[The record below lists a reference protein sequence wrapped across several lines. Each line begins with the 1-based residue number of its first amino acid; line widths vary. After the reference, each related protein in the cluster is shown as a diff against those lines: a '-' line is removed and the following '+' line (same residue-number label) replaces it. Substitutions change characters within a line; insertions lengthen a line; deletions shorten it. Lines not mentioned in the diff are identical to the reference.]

1 MQFLYQLIGDAG
13 CIGRRFFLQV
23 LAHAQELPF
32 AGGVLVA
39 CDLAVKGR
47 PPWFFLAVLQLAHH
61 QAFGIGLAGAFLAM
75 GGDFEGD
82 GAGHPGADAA
92 GEFGMPAV
100 TRRGFAALGVAV
112 AARHGLG
119 WGRGGV
125 WAFALG
131 DGAGLGVVECAAV
144 GKGFGHLAFDLAADG
159 GVFAGAGLRLC
170 RGDGP
175 QAQCDQGAAQ
185 NKAKVCRFFHA
196 RAGKVRLTSLRSLR
210 ASARWNWILL

>member
-1 MQFLYQLIGDAG
+1 
-13 CIGRRFFLQV
+13 
-23 LAHAQELPF
+23 
-32 AGGVLVA
+32 
-39 CDLAVKGR
+39 
-47 PPWFFLAVLQLAHH
+47 
-61 QAFGIGLAGAFLAM
+61 M

-112 AARHGLG
+112 AARHGLS

-125 WAFALG
+125 RAFALG

-144 GKGFGHLAFDLAADG
+144 GKGLGHLARNLAADW
-159 GVFAGAGLRLC
+159 GVFSGTGLRLC

-196 RAGKVRLTSLRSLR
+196 RAGMVRLTSLRSPKAL
-210 ASARWNWILL
+210 ACWNWILL